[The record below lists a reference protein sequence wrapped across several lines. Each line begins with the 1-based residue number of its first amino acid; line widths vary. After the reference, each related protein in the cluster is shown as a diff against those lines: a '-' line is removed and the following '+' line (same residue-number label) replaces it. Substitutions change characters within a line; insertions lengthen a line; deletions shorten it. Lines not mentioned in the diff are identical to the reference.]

1 MKCEKKITVININYF
16 GPVVPSTKA
25 KAKPLFTLEGVGGLK
40 VQKKIYRQ
48 ADLAV

>member
-1 MKCEKKITVININYF
+1 MKCETKVTVININYF

-25 KAKPLFTLEGVGGLK
+25 KAKPLFTLESVGGLK

-48 ADLAV
+48 ADLC